1 MSTPAHIK
9 MIVAG
14 GGTGG
19 HIFPALAIAHAV
31 RGMAPD
37 SDILFVGAKGKMEME
52 KVPKEGYRIIGLD
65 IAGMNR
71 SAVLKNLSLPW
82 KIIKSLLEAR
92 KIVREFKPD
101 VVVGVG
107 GYASFP
113 VLMMAQWKG
122 IPTLIQEQN
131 SFAGRANRYLGK
143 RAKSVCVAYDGM
155 DRFFPK
161 EVILLTGNPVRQT
174 ISQGIPDRLKGKLFF
189 QLDETKKTIFAFG
202 GSLGARSMNEVLA
215 DQFQQLLQQGYQL
228 LWQTG
233 TPFYEKAKEAVKGF
247 ERQVKVFEFIREMDL
262 AYAAAD
268 CIIARAGASSIAE
281 LCIAAKPVVFV
292 PYPYASE
299 DHQTHNAQALVMK
312 HAAAM
317 VRDHELK
324 SKLIPEVL
332 ALASDSERIR
342 MIETNLKQLA
352 VYDADQRIAKKIF
365 TLKESA

>member
-1 MSTPAHIK
+1 MSTPANIR

-19 HIFPALAIAHAV
+19 HIFPALAIANAV
-31 RGMAPD
+31 RAEAPD

-52 KVPKEGYRIIGLD
+52 KVPKEGYRIVALD

-71 SAVLKNLSLPW
+71 SSLIKNLSLPW
-82 KIIKSLLEAR
+82 KILKSLIEAR
-92 KIVREFKPD
+92 KIVRAFKPD

-113 VLMMAQWKG
+113 VLLMAQWKG
-122 IPTLIQEQN
+122 IPTLLQEQN
-131 SFAGRANRYLGK
+131 SFAGKANRYLGK
-143 RAKSVCVAYDGM
+143 RAKAVCVAYEGM

-161 EVILLTGNPVRQT
+161 EVLLQTGNPVRQS
-174 ISQGIPDRLKGKLFF
+174 ISLGIPDPLKGKAFF

-202 GSLGARSMNEVLA
+202 GSLGARSINEILA
-215 DQFQQLLQQGYQL
+215 DQFQQFLQQGYQL

-317 VRDHELK
+317 VRDQELK

-332 ALASDSERIR
+332 ALASDSDR
-342 MIETNLKQLA
+342 MRLMEANLKQLA
-352 VYDADQRIAKKIF
+352 VCDADQRIAKTIF
-365 TLKESA
+365 KLKEQA